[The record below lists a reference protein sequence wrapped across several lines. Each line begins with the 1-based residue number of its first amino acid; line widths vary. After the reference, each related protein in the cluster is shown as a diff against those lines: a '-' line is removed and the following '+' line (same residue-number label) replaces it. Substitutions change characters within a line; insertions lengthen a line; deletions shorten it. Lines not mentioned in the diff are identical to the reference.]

1 MREHA
6 VDAPIVQKVHKLQA
20 NEVFVFGSN
29 EQGRHGKGAARDALK
44 FGAVYGTGRGLQGQT
59 YALPTKSTPYKPL
72 PLSEIAANIREL
84 YACAVAHPHLTFLV
98 TPVGCG
104 LAGYEVRE
112 IAELFT
118 NPPDNLVFINDWN
131 KNV

>member
-1 MREHA
+1 M
-6 VDAPIVQKVHKLQA
+6 DAPIVQKVHKLQA

-44 FGAVYGTGRGLQGQT
+44 FGAVYGNGRGLQGQT

-72 PLSEIAANIREL
+72 PLPEIAANIREL
-84 YACAVAHPHLTFLV
+84 YACALAHPHLTFLV

-104 LAGYEVRE
+104 LAGYAVWE

-118 NPPDNLVFINDWN
+118 NPPDNLVFLNDWN

>member
-1 MREHA
+1 MTETQS
-6 VDAPIVQKVHKLQA
+6 VQKICSVEA
-20 NEVFVFGSN
+20 NEIFVFGSN
-29 EQGRHGKGAARDALK
+29 EQGRHGKGAARDALA
-44 FGAVYGTGRGLQGQT
+44 FGAVYGIGRGLVRNT
-59 YALPTKSTPYKPL
+59 YALPTKSTPYKTLPL
-72 PLSEIAANIREL
+72 PEIAANIREL
-84 YACAVAHPHLTFLV
+84 YTCALANPHLTFLV

-104 LAGYEVRE
+104 LAGYQVQD

>member
-1 MREHA
+1 M
-6 VDAPIVQKVHKLQA
+6 DTPDVQKVHKLQA
-20 NEVFVFGSN
+20 EEVFVFGSN
-29 EQGRHGKGAARDALK
+29 EQGLHGKGAARDALK
-44 FGAVYGTGRGLQGQT
+44 FGAIYGVGRGLHGQT

-72 PLSEIAANIREL
+72 PLPEIAANIREL
-84 YACAVAHPHLTFLV
+84 CACAVYNPHLTFLV

-104 LAGYEVRE
+104 LAGYEMRE
-112 IAELFT
+112 ISELFT

>member
-1 MREHA
+1 MPKVCSV
-6 VDAPIVQKVHKLQA
+6 VDVVGVVILDSSKTLATSAP
-20 NEVFVFGSN
+20 N
-29 EQGRHGKGAARDALK
+29 DALK

-72 PLSEIAANIREL
+72 PLPEIAANIREL

-104 LAGYEVRE
+104 LAGYAVGE

-118 NPPDNLVFINDWN
+118 DPPDNLVFLNDWN

>member
-1 MREHA
+1 MNEIRNIESA
-6 VDAPIVQKVHKLQA
+6 LATRRQTATGLHKFL
-20 NEVFVFGSN
+20 
-29 EQGRHGKGAARDALK
+29 L
-44 FGAVYGTGRGLQGQT
+44 GQDNDVS
-59 YALPTKSTPYKPL
+59 LTKSTPYKPL
-72 PLSEIAANIREL
+72 PLPEIAANIREL

-104 LAGYEVRE
+104 LAGYAVGE

-118 NPPDNLVFINDWN
+118 DPPDNLVFLNDWN